1 MRIQYFAFLSYMQNH
16 FGDITNLFHSFEK
29 IDGNMFGLCAYYLAS
44 PLNLLMLVGNI
55 VDNIMLVALLKI
67 GFCGLTSYLYFSYH
81 TKGKTKQTFLLL
93 LSTIYALSSYNMM
106 YMLNIMWL
114 DSAVL
119 APLVCLSIDYLQRK
133 RKIAPYIL
141 TMAGTIFCNYYTGCM
156 VGIFSALYFLW
167 TFFQE
172 NTTKQEIWKAKKKI
186 LQFMLGAMLA
196 LGISTCILLPVL
208 KDISDVRVSP
218 GIQSFLTLKT
228 ECSLEQILARFW
240 LLSFQG
246 TDMSLGGAPNLL
258 STGLAFFLLLSYF
271 TSSGEEKKKKVLTGI
286 FLAIL
291 VLSVILQTTN
301 LIWSGFNFPANGPYR
316 YGFLLTLFFLTLA
329 AKGASG
335 IENEVQQKKKNA
347 LLTICTYFVLGSYL
361 LVRNQISIA
370 SFLLSSAFFLGTIA
384 TLAYAKEKVW
394 FPVVF
399 AIVAL
404 ELILNACQINKQID
418 HDLGF
423 ASRSETLIEKE
434 QVQEVIDEVKES
446 LPENQFY
453 RIEKTFE
460 TTMADPMLY
469 QYIGLNHY
477 SSSTKLKTLLQYR
490 LLGYTSDWLEILYRG
505 GNTTFADSYCNL
517 KYIIEKKEKTYRTEP
532 IRLEKNEM
540 LVRENETVFPFAY
553 LVGDEIREV
562 RAKNRWNV
570 FDYQNR
576 IYQALAQ
583 DTEDILIEALVEEL
597 IVYNLEEVS
606 NGYRKQKKDEE
617 AGICFYL
624 TMQTGGPLYALLIAT
639 QQLPADVWVN
649 GNLIRKDAFSSESG
663 ASETGIQR
671 LGEFAKGD
679 KVEVKLE
686 IGKEQFTYQHAL
698 FYQEVVEKT
707 KDLAKQLHENAM
719 QIETIQDGKIGGKI
733 TVTNPEKSTLYL
745 GIPYQEGWHLRVDGK
760 ETPIDTVIYQQMIV
774 DLPEGEH
781 EIELTFSL
789 PGMATGIAIS
799 ILSILASI
807 FVAWR
812 EKRTPK
818 ESE

>member
-1 MRIQYFAFLSYMQNH
+1 MQNH

-384 TLAYAKEKVW
+384 TLAYAKEKGLFVITDGKRNDIGTTMEAYAAAHLGE
-394 FPVVF
+394 VSVEESVF
-399 AIVAL
+399 APFDGDAL
-404 ELILNACQINKQID
+404 TVNGYLGSDGINP
-418 HDLGF
+418 L
-423 ASRSETLIEKE
+423 
-434 QVQEVIDEVKES
+434 
-446 LPENQFY
+446 LP
-453 RIEKTFE
+453 I
-460 TTMADPMLY
+460 
-469 QYIGLNHY
+469 
-477 SSSTKLKTLLQYR
+477 
-490 LLGYTSDWLEILYRG
+490 
-505 GNTTFADSYCNL
+505 C
-517 KYIIEKKEKTYRTEP
+517 KEKDKGIFVLVKTSNPSSGELQDQMIADNTVYRTMGDMCEQWGEDTRGAHGYSAVGAVVGATYP
-532 IRLEKNEM
+532 AQLGELRQALPHTMFLVPGYGAQGGGAKDVAPAFDKRGLGAIINSSRAIMCAYKKGEWKEEDYAAAARAEAIRM
-540 LVRENETVFPFAY
+540 R
-553 LVGDEIREV
+553 DEI
-562 RAKNRWNV
+562 AA
-570 FDYQNR
+570 
-576 IYQALAQ
+576 AL
-583 DTEDILIEALVEEL
+583 
-597 IVYNLEEVS
+597 
-606 NGYRKQKKDEE
+606 K
-617 AGICFYL
+617 
-624 TMQTGGPLYALLIAT
+624 
-639 QQLPADVWVN
+639 
-649 GNLIRKDAFSSESG
+649 
-663 ASETGIQR
+663 
-671 LGEFAKGD
+671 
-679 KVEVKLE
+679 
-686 IGKEQFTYQHAL
+686 
-698 FYQEVVEKT
+698 
-707 KDLAKQLHENAM
+707 
-719 QIETIQDGKIGGKI
+719 
-733 TVTNPEKSTLYL
+733 
-745 GIPYQEGWHLRVDGK
+745 
-760 ETPIDTVIYQQMIV
+760 
-774 DLPEGEH
+774 
-781 EIELTFSL
+781 
-789 PGMATGIAIS
+789 
-799 ILSILASI
+799 
-807 FVAWR
+807 
-812 EKRTPK
+812 
-818 ESE
+818 